1 MRLAEVCTMLGA
13 FCGSGCVNLG
23 VSAPSARNFVY
34 NSTFWRLRRRI
45 LYKFNV
51 SAHSVPNFVR
61 ISVGAFG
68 AKFCLSFQASAPCAN
83 YNVSTHSAQNCIQ
96 ISAFQRLRRRIL
108 CKSYRLVA
116 KGAETLKKY
125 ASVHWRRYVLLS
137 PRKLDRNTKLAQGG
151 PSTEG
156 GFFLTE
162 GWARTWTQRSGK

>member
-1 MRLAEVCTMLGA
+1 MHKFCTMLGA

-23 VSAPSARNFVY
+23 GSAPSARNFVY
-34 NSTFWRLRRRI
+34 NSTLWRLRRRI

-51 SAHSVPNFVR
+51 SAPSVPNFVR

-68 AKFCLSFQASAPCAN
+68 AKFCLSFQVSAPCAN

-116 KGAETLKKY
+116 KDAETLKKKCRCSLPTVC
-125 ASVHWRRYVLLS
+125 AVEPSQTGS
-137 PRKLDRNTKLAQGG
+137 QCQTSAGG
-151 PSTEG
+151 S
-156 GFFLTE
+156 
-162 GWARTWTQRSGK
+162 